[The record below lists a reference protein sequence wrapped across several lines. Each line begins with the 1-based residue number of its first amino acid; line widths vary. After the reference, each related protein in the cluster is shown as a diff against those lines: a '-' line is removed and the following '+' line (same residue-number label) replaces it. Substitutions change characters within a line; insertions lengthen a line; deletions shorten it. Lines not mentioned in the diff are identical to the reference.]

1 EIEAAEARMSEAE
14 ASLAVVEA
22 GARPADIAGIE
33 SSLSRTQL
41 ELQQSNAELAS
52 QRRLFEKHAATAVEV
67 RAAEDKVKQL
77 ELEIQNLQKRRAA
90 LAPTSPDL
98 AAARARLREAQIAVT
113 AARKRAVRSVITA
126 PMSGVIYGIAARSGA
141 FVEAGALIAN
151 IGRLDR

>member
-1 EIEAAEARMSEAE
+1 
-14 ASLAVVEA
+14 
-22 GARPADIAGIE
+22 
-33 SSLSRTQL
+33 
-41 ELQQSNAELAS
+41 
-52 QRRLFEKHAATAVEV
+52 RRLFEKHAATAVEV

-126 PMSGVIYGIAARSGA
+126 PMSGVISGIAARRGA
-141 FVEAGALIAN
+141 SVEAGALIAN
-151 IGRLDR
+151 IGRLDRLRVRVYVDEPELGRVSLGQSVTIRWQALPGKQWQGMVERKPVSIQPLGSR